1 MLTSLNLSQPLM
13 GNPGTPGIPPNTT
26 ITSEWVD
33 VSPYY
38 AVLATITQANAG
50 GTLYIDLSNDRVTY
64 YSVDVAYSNVQQL
77 YALTT
82 SRYARIRV
90 VTGSQY
96 TTSGYAYLGSS
107 PMPVETPIPT
117 FSPNLVPDSNLANA
131 IATEGATWIPNVNT
145 TIGTGADDFNVLNPG
160 TDQAEWVQYGNGTTQ
175 SLTNSSMMSRP
186 ISVNAGDVLTVASII
201 DATNAT
207 SASPQ
212 IRIRNATTIFA
223 SAYQSPGVKSLV
235 STSYTVLPTDPTI
248 MWIDVFGGNAHVATG
263 LTVSWSQIQLTKTST
278 VQPYQPGPLYVG
290 NIVPYNLSATGTV
303 SATHVNAT
311 PNTSVT
317 LTPAAQPLVSGTVY
331 QNLTGGPVQVMQPIT
346 GAVAGTAQIALG
358 PSSSPPDFGAAETIL
373 LNSTKNI
380 SFVVPNGWYCSIT
393 ASGET
398 FGTTQLIGL

>member
-26 ITSEWVD
+26 IASEWVD

-38 AVLATITQANAG
+38 AVLATITQASTG
-50 GTLYIDLSNDRVTY
+50 GTLYIDLSNDRVSY

-77 YALTT
+77 YALAT

-90 VTGSQY
+90 VTGSQF

-131 IATEGATWIPNVNT
+131 IAPVGATWSSGTP
-145 TIGTGADDFNVLNPG
+145 IGTANGDWTVTGAG
-160 TDQAEWVQYGNGTTQ
+160 TDQAAIVLYGTGTSQ
-175 SLTNSSMMSRP
+175 SFNVLSQFYDVVPGETVTLSCVVDVPEGISSAGAVFINSTGNNFVP
-186 ISVNAGDVLTVASII
+186 GPTVTGISAISKTFTVPAGT
-201 DATNAT
+201 
-207 SASPQ
+207 
-212 IRIRNATTIFA
+212 
-223 SAYQSPGVKSLV
+223 YQMQVYPLIYDGVVIPVGAEVK
-235 STSYTVLPTDPTI
+235 
-248 MWIDVFGGNAHVATG
+248 
-263 LTVSWSQIQLTKTST
+263 WSQIQFTKSST

-290 NIVPYNLSATGTV
+290 NIVPYNMSATGTV

-317 LTPAAQPLVSGTVY
+317 LTPAAQPLVSGDVY
-331 QNLTGGPVQVMQPIT
+331 QNLTGGPVQVMQPIV

-358 PSSSPPDFGAAETIL
+358 PTSAPPDYGAAETIL

-393 ASGET
+393 ATGET